1 MWQEQTSDLN
11 GAMATSVRRLWQN
24 PRVEKILLP
33 YALQSTQAHL
43 RMLGDCHLIDADVSE
58 ALSESVA
65 LLRDKV
71 ANGENILEKGDEDV
85 LSAVQ
90 RHIDDTVGAHADAV
104 RLFLNPREQL
114 AIDLRLWMRDTVLSI
129 AAGIAQ
135 LRTTILAIAEEQ
147 IEVMLPTYVHMKKSR
162 SIALSDF
169 WLTYE
174 LRFAR
179 DFKRLD
185 EIRKKLETIPLTET
199 VQLSS
204 GKVIEKERVGQY
216 LGFYTIVEN
225 NLDATTDRDYLLEFS
240 AFASILCV
248 HISQLAAD
256 LITWS
261 TQEFGFVRQTRP
273 FQFHGHEVSHKK
285 NQEILG
291 MLRSRPSAVFGRMQE
306 SFAAMKGLSV
316 NYSQDFE
323 ECVPSVIDTA
333 DHVNFLI
340 ELLIAYLPNLEF
352 DMDALKDAS
361 NPVIISGE
369 SAIEFLVARQVDR
382 KKAEK
387 AVEELIQ
394 YCKERH
400 KQPSD
405 MTMNEWSQFSMA
417 FDSGIYDAIANSE
430 MEQASSHNSEYLH
443 LDVRRKVMESIQ
455 SAHLLVEDDRNTLS
469 APDLHL

>member
-1 MWQEQTSDLN
+1 MWQEQTQEQVTQHN
-11 GAMATSVRRLWQN
+11 NARRLWQD
-24 PRVEKILLP
+24 PRIEAKLLP
-33 YALQSTQAHL
+33 YTLLSTQAHL
-43 RMLGDCHLIDADVSE
+43 RMLGDCHLIDPDAAS
-58 ALSESVA
+58 ALCDSVA
-65 LLRDKV
+65 GLREQV
-71 ANGENILEKGDEDV
+71 SNGQNFLEKDDEDI
-85 LSAVQ
+85 LFAVQ
-90 RHIDDTVGAHADAV
+90 RHIEETVGSHTDAV

-114 AIDLRLWMRDTVLSI
+114 AIDMRLWMRD
-129 AAGIAQ
+129 A
-135 LRTTILAIAEEQ
+135 LREIGTRITELRRTILAIAEEQ
-147 IEVMLPTYVHMKKSR
+147 IEVMLPTYVHFKKSR

-174 LRFAR
+174 SRFAR

-248 HISQLAAD
+248 HVSQLASD
-256 LITWS
+256 LMTWS

-273 FQFHGHEVSHKK
+273 FYFQHHEVSQKK

-291 MLRSRPSAVFGRMQE
+291 VLRSRPSAVFGRMQE
-306 SFAAMKGLSV
+306 SFATMKGLSV

-323 ECVPSVIDTA
+323 ECVPSVMDSA
-333 DHVNFLI
+333 DHTNFLI

-352 DMDALKDAS
+352 DIDALKDAS

-387 AVEELIQ
+387 AVEDLIH

-443 LDVRRKVMESIQ
+443 LDVRRKVMENIQ
-455 SAHLLVEDDRNTLS
+455 SAHLLIEDDMTMLS

>member
-1 MWQEQTSDLN
+1 MLQEQTKSSL
-11 GAMATSVRRLWQN
+11 RRFWQN

-33 YALQSTQAHL
+33 YALMSTQAHL
-43 RMLGDCHLIDADVSE
+43 RMLGDCHLIDPDAAE
-58 ALSESVA
+58 ALCESVA
-65 LLRDKV
+65 NLREQV
-71 ANGENILEKGDEDV
+71 GNGESILDKDDEDV
-85 LSAVQ
+85 LAAVQ

-114 AIDLRLWMRDTVLSI
+114 AIDMRLWMRDTVLAMGSSL
-129 AAGIAQ
+129 AQ
-135 LRTTILAIAEEQ
+135 LRNTILSIAEEQ

-174 LRFAR
+174 QRFAR

-240 AFASILCV
+240 SFASILCV
-248 HISQLAAD
+248 HISQLASD
-256 LITWS
+256 LIIWS
-261 TQEFGFVRQTRP
+261 TQEFGFVRQARP
-273 FQFHGHEVSHKK
+273 FYFQHHEVSQKK

-291 MLRSRPSAVFGRMQE
+291 VLRSRPSAVFGRMQE
-306 SFAAMKGLSV
+306 SFAALKGLSV

-340 ELLIAYLPNLEF
+340 DLLIAYLPNLEF
-352 DMDALKDAS
+352 DMEALKDAS

-387 AVEELIQ
+387 AVEDLIH

-443 LDVRRKVMESIQ
+443 LDVRRKVMENIQ
-455 SAHLLVEDDRNTLS
+455 SARLRIEDDLTTLS